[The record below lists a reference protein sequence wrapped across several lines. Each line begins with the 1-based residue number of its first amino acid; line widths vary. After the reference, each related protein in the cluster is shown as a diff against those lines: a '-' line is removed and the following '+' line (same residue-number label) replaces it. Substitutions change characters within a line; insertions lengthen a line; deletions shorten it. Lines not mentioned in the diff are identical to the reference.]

1 MSRIA
6 NRLLGIVQWARV
18 VGSRAATGKIG
29 RIWTK
34 GPPED
39 ELQHWQQYGFL
50 SRPNAGADAIVIAVG
65 SHADQRVAILV
76 GDRRYT
82 MSLKEGEVV
91 VCDDLGQRIHLTRE
105 NGIVVTADDIRLGNS
120 GASLGVARET
130 DPVSLDFGP
139 LSWAKKI
146 TAAINAVAP
155 GTIIDELPTGTI
167 TSGSDTVKAVS

>member
-50 SRPNAGADAIVIAVG
+50 SRPKAGADAIDCGRTHTRSVTMEMRVPRPPYSTTTRDALRRIA
-65 SHADQRVAILV
+65 
-76 GDRRYT
+76 
-82 MSLKEGEVV
+82 
-91 VCDDLGQRIHLTRE
+91 
-105 NGIVVTADDIRLGNS
+105 
-120 GASLGVARET
+120 
-130 DPVSLDFGP
+130 
-139 LSWAKKI
+139 
-146 TAAINAVAP
+146 
-155 GTIIDELPTGTI
+155 
-167 TSGSDTVKAVS
+167 TSGRERASAPVQ